1 MIIPIRCMTCGAV
14 IADKWEYY
22 KRRCAELVKS
32 EKDMKE
38 AAEKKKQY
46 PNFEGF
52 YQGKVLDELKLDKM
66 CCRRHF
72 LGQVDL
78 IEII

>member
-1 MIIPIRCMTCGAV
+1 MIIPIRCVTCGAV

-22 KRRCAELVKS
+22 KRRCQELSKS
-32 EKDMKE
+32 EEETK
-38 AAEKKKQY
+38 AAKEKKKQF
-46 PNFEGF
+46 PNFDGF
-52 YQGKVLDELKLDKM
+52 YQGKVLDELGLDKM

-78 IEII
+78 IQII

>member
-1 MIIPIRCMTCGAV
+1 MIIPIRCFTCNKV
-14 IADKWEYY
+14 LADKWEFY
-22 KRRCAELVKS
+22 KRRCQELS
-32 EKDMKE
+32 KDPDTKKE
-38 AAEKKKQY
+38 IEEKKKEY

-52 YQGKVLDELKLDKM
+52 YQGKVLDELQLTKM

-78 IEII
+78 IEMI